1 MPGLTGTINMARN
14 SLQANQRAI
23 ELAGHNLANVSNPA
37 YSRQRLNIET
47 AHGIPVE
54 HGIQGSGVVV
64 TGIDQFRDIL
74 LDRQIANEGSVLAY
88 LEEKQKIL
96 QFAESMIG
104 QDLDRTSSSPEGKAA
119 SKGVS
124 GQMGLGDNLSEFFNA
139 LQALSSN
146 PSSQAYRQVV
156 VFKAQNLSE
165 KFNRI
170 DFRLGELLHDL
181 NSEVVTMVDDVNNA
195 ITFLEKV
202 GHLISSHKM
211 LSNANDYTDKFHSR
225 VEDLS
230 KFIDVQFEFKPVANA
245 DPATGK
251 AMEKLYLKI
260 GGVEVIEAGDIVS
273 KLALVIKDDKGNK
286 VTRKNNYLE
295 RGDTVF
301 VETVKSAEQFQLISG
316 KIKAVIDSRDESV
329 RGFKTSMNLISE
341 KIKERINLE
350 HAKGTSLPVLQ
361 LSSEYVGTGSLAIE
375 KLSND
380 LKAGDRLLFG
390 NGGVFTV
397 ANDAAIG
404 AQELKGTFTGDSPL
418 AKGER
423 AALTS
428 IDFFDIAADG
438 LNVNERISGNPALL
452 HAGMGGD
459 AGNNELALSMAQ
471 IIDER
476 QEDLN
481 GQTFNEALNR
491 GVIGFGQELSS
502 VEIQTLDQSTVL
514 RMLQEHRTSLSGV
527 SIDEEMA
534 NLLVFQRA
542 FQANAKLISLLDE
555 LLEVS
560 INIIRI

>member
-1 MPGLTGTINMARN
+1 MARN
-14 SLQANQRAI
+14 SLMANQRAI
-23 ELAGHNLANVSNPA
+23 ELAGHNLANVSNAA
-37 YSRQRLNIET
+37 YSRQRLNIQT
-47 AHGIPVE
+47 ASLTKSEAGN
-54 HGIQGSGVVV
+54 QGSGVKVS
-64 TGIDQFRDIL
+64 GIDQFRDIL

-96 QFAESMIG
+96 QFAQSMIG

-181 NSEVVTMVDDVNNA
+181 NSEVVSMVDDVNDA
-195 ITFLEKV
+195 ITFLEQV
-202 GHLISSHKM
+202 GHLISNNKV

-225 VEDLS
+225 VEQLS
-230 KFIDVQFEFKPVANA
+230 KFIDVQFEFKPVASL
-245 DPATGK
+245 DPTTGE
-251 AMEKLYLKI
+251 AMEKLYLKV
-260 GGVEVIEAGDIVS
+260 GGVEVIQGGDIVS

-301 VETVKSAEQFQLISG
+301 VETVKSAEQFQLVSG
-316 KIKAVIDSRDESV
+316 KIKAVIDARDESV
-329 RGFKTSMNLISE
+329 RGFKTSMNFISE

-361 LSSEYVGTGSLAIE
+361 LSSEYIGTGSLAIE
-375 KLSND
+375 NLSSN

-390 NGGVFTV
+390 NGGIFTV

-404 AQELKGTFTGDSPL
+404 DKELKGTFAGTSPL

-423 AALTS
+423 AALNG
-428 IDFFDIAADG
+428 IDFFDVAADG
-438 LNVNERISGNPALL
+438 LYVNERISGNPALL
-452 HAGMGGD
+452 HAGKGGD
-459 AGNNELALSMAQ
+459 AGNNELALSLAQ
-471 IIDER
+471 IIDEK
-476 QEDLN
+476 QEELN

-502 VEIQTLDQSTVL
+502 VETQTLDQGTVL
-514 RMLQEHRTSLSGV
+514 RMLEEHRTSISGV

-542 FQANAKLISLLDE
+542 FQANAKLISILDE
-555 LLEVS
+555 LLAVS
-560 INIIRI
+560 IDIIRI

>member
-1 MPGLTGTINMARN
+1 MARN

-54 HGIQGSGVVV
+54 HGIQGAGVEV

-96 QFAESMIG
+96 QFAQSMIG

-195 ITFLEKV
+195 ITFLEQI
-202 GHLISSHKM
+202 GHLISSNKM

-273 KLALVIKDDKGNK
+273 RLALVIKDDKGNK

-418 AKGER
+418 AKGDR

-502 VEIQTLDQSTVL
+502 VETQTLDQSTVL
-514 RMLQEHRTSLSGV
+514 RMLQEHRTSISGV

-555 LLEVS
+555 LLAIS
-560 INIIRI
+560 INVIK

>member
-1 MPGLTGTINMARN
+1 MARA
-14 SLQANQRAI
+14 SLQTNQRAI

-37 YSRQRLNIET
+37 YSRQRLNIQT
-47 AHGIPVE
+47 ASGTQSE
-54 HGIQGSGVVV
+54 AGNQGSGVKV
-64 TGIDQFRDIL
+64 TGIEQFRDIL

-96 QFAESMIG
+96 QFAQSMIG

-181 NSEVVTMVDDVNNA
+181 NSEVVLMADDVNDA
-195 ITFLEKV
+195 ITFLGQV
-202 GHLISSHKM
+202 GQLISSNKM
-211 LSNANDYTDKFHSR
+211 LSNANDYMDKFHNR
-225 VEDLS
+225 VEQLS
-230 KFIDVQFEFKPVANA
+230 KFVDVQFEFKPVASA

-251 AMEKLYLKI
+251 AMEKLNLKI
-260 GGVEVIEAGDIVS
+260 GGVEVISAGDIVS

-286 VTRKNNYLE
+286 VTRENNYLE

-301 VETVKSAEQFQLISG
+301 VETVKSAEQFQLVSG
-316 KIKAVIDSRDESV
+316 KIKAVIDARDESV
-329 RGFKTSMNLISE
+329 KGFKASMNFISE

-361 LSSEYVGTGSLAIE
+361 LSSEYIGTGSLAIE
-375 KLSND
+375 NLSSN

-390 NGGVFTV
+390 NGGIFTV

-404 AQELKGTFTGDSPL
+404 DKELKGTFAGSSPL

-423 AALTS
+423 AALNG
-428 IDFFDIAADG
+428 IDFFDVAADG

-452 HAGMGGD
+452 HAGKGGD
-459 AGNNELALSMAQ
+459 AGNNELALSLAQ
-471 IIDER
+471 IIDEK
-476 QEDLN
+476 QEELN

-502 VEIQTLDQSTVL
+502 VETQTLDQGTVL
-514 RMLQEHRTSLSGV
+514 RMLEEHRTSISGV

-555 LLEVS
+555 LLAVS
-560 INIIRI
+560 IDIIK

>member
-1 MPGLTGTINMARN
+1 MARN

-23 ELAGHNLANVSNPA
+23 ELTGHNLANVSNPS
-37 YSRQRLNIET
+37 YSRQRLNMET

-54 HGIQGSGVVV
+54 YGIQGAGVQV
-64 TGIDQFRDIL
+64 TGIDQYRDIL
-74 LDRQIANEGSVLAY
+74 LDRQVANEGSVLAY

-96 QFAESMIG
+96 QFAQSMIG

-146 PSSQAYRQVV
+146 PSSQAHRQVV

-165 KFNRI
+165 KFNRV

-181 NSEVVTMVDDVNNA
+181 NSEAVTMVDDVNNA
-195 ITFLEKV
+195 LTFLEQV
-202 GHLISSHKM
+202 GHLISSNKV
-211 LSNANDYTDKFHSR
+211 LSNANDYTDKFHKR
-225 VEDLS
+225 LEDLS
-230 KFIDVQFEFKPVANA
+230 KFIDVQFEFKPVDSA

-251 AMEKLYLKI
+251 SMEKLYLKI
-260 GGVEVIEAGDIVS
+260 GGVEVIEAGDVVS

-286 VTRKNNYLE
+286 VTRKDNYLE
-295 RGDTVF
+295 RGDTVY

-361 LSSEYVGTGSLAIE
+361 LSSEYAGTGSLAIE

-380 LKAGDRLLFG
+380 LKVGDRLLFG

-404 AQELKGTFTGDSPL
+404 DQELNGTFTGDSPL

-428 IDFFDIAADG
+428 IDFFDTAGDG

-471 IIDER
+471 IIDEK

-514 RMLQEHRTSLSGV
+514 KMLQEHRTTISGV

-555 LLEVS
+555 LLAIS
-560 INIIRI
+560 INVVK

>member
-14 SLQANQRAI
+14 SLQANQSAI

-37 YSRQRLNIET
+37 YSRQRLNLQT
-47 AHGIPVE
+47 AHGIPVA
-54 HGIQGSGVVV
+54 GGVQGAGVEV

-96 QFAESMIG
+96 QFAQSMIG

-181 NSEVVTMVDDVNNA
+181 NSEAVTMVDDVNNA
-195 ITFLEKV
+195 ITFLEQV
-202 GHLISSHKM
+202 GHMISSNKM
-211 LSNANDYTDKFHSR
+211 LSNANEYTDKFHSR

-230 KFIDVQFEFKPVANA
+230 KFIDVQFEFKPVATA
-245 DPATGK
+245 DSASGK

-273 KLALVIKDDKGNK
+273 RLALVIKDDKGNK

-316 KIKAVIDSRDESV
+316 KIKAVIDARDESV

-404 AQELKGTFTGDSPL
+404 AQELKGTFAGDSPL
-418 AKGER
+418 DKGER
-423 AALTS
+423 GALTA

-514 RMLQEHRTSLSGV
+514 RMLQQHRTSISGV

-555 LLEVS
+555 LLAIS
-560 INIIRI
+560 INIIK

>member
-14 SLQANQRAI
+14 SLQANQSAI

-37 YSRQRLNIET
+37 YSRQRLNLQT
-47 AHGIPVE
+47 AHGIPVA
-54 HGIQGSGVVV
+54 GGSQGAGVKV

-88 LEEKQKIL
+88 LEEKEKIL
-96 QFAESMIG
+96 QFAQSMIG

-181 NSEVVTMVDDVNNA
+181 NSEAVTMVDDVNNA
-195 ITFLEKV
+195 ITFLEQV
-202 GHLISSHKM
+202 GHMISSNKM
-211 LSNANDYTDKFHSR
+211 LSNANEYTDKFHSR

-230 KFIDVQFEFKPVANA
+230 KFIDVQFEFKPVATA
-245 DPATGK
+245 DSASGK

-273 KLALVIKDDKGNK
+273 RLALVIKDDKGNK

-316 KIKAVIDSRDESV
+316 KIKAVIDARDESV

-404 AQELKGTFTGDSPL
+404 AQELKGTFAGDSPL
-418 AKGER
+418 DKGER
-423 AALTS
+423 GALTA

-514 RMLQEHRTSLSGV
+514 RMLQQHRTSISGV

-555 LLEVS
+555 LLAIS
-560 INIIRI
+560 INIIK

>member
-1 MPGLTGTINMARN
+1 MARN
-14 SLQANQRAI
+14 SLQTNQRAI

-37 YSRQRLNIET
+37 YSRQRLNIQTSEGT
-47 AHGIPVE
+47 PTDAGQ
-54 HGIQGSGVVV
+54 QGSGVQVN
-64 TGIDQFRDIL
+64 GIDQFRDIL
-74 LDRQIANEGSVLAY
+74 LDRQIANEASVLAY

-96 QFAESMIG
+96 QFAQSMIG

-156 VFKAQNLSE
+156 IFKAQNLSE

-181 NSEVVTMVDDVNNA
+181 NSEVGSMVEDVNDA
-195 ITFLEKV
+195 ITFLEKI
-202 GHLISSHKM
+202 GQMISTQKL
-211 LSNANDYTDKFHSR
+211 LSNANDLTDKFHSR
-225 VEDLS
+225 MEQLS
-230 KFIDVQFEFKPVANA
+230 KFVDVQFEFKPDAA
-245 DPATGK
+245 TDSSTGK
-251 AMEKLYLKI
+251 AMERLNLKI
-260 GGVEVIEAGDIVS
+260 GGVEVIANGEITS
-273 KLALVIKDDKGNK
+273 KLTLVIKDDKGNK

-375 KLSND
+375 NLSNN

-404 AQELKGTFTGDSPL
+404 DQELKGTYTGDSPL

-438 LNVNERISGNPALL
+438 LSVNERISGNPALL

-502 VEIQTLDQSTVL
+502 VETQTLDQSSVL
-514 RMLQEHRTSLSGV
+514 RMLQEHRTSISGV

-555 LLEVS
+555 LLAIS
-560 INIIRI
+560 INVMK

>member
-1 MPGLTGTINMARN
+1 MARN
-14 SLQANQRAI
+14 SLMANQRAI

-47 AHGIPVE
+47 ASGTQSE
-54 HGIQGSGVVV
+54 AGNQGSGVQV
-64 TGIDQFRDIL
+64 TGIEQFRDML

-96 QFAESMIG
+96 EFAQSMIG

-156 VFKAQNLSE
+156 IFKAQNLSE

-170 DFRLGELLHDL
+170 DFRLGELLHDV
-181 NSEVVTMVDDVNNA
+181 NSEVVSMVDDVNNA

-202 GHLISSHKM
+202 GHLISSNKL

-230 KFIDVQFEFKPVANA
+230 KFIDVQFEFKPVASL
-245 DPATGK
+245 DPTTGK
-251 AMEKLYLKI
+251 AMEKLYLKV
-260 GGVEVIEAGDIVS
+260 GGVEVIQGGDIVS

-301 VETVKSAEQFQLISG
+301 VETVKSAERFQLVSG
-316 KIKAVIDSRDESV
+316 KIKAVIDARDESV
-329 RGFKTSMNLISE
+329 LGFKTSMNFISD

-350 HAKGTSLPVLQ
+350 HAKGTSLPVFQ
-361 LSSEYVGTGSLAIE
+361 LSSEYTGTGSLAIE
-375 KLSND
+375 NLSSD

-404 AQELKGTFTGDSPL
+404 DKELNGTFAGSSPL

-423 AALTS
+423 AALNG
-428 IDFFDIAADG
+428 IDFFDVAADG

-452 HAGMGGD
+452 HAGKGGD
-459 AGNNELALSMAQ
+459 AGNNELALSLAQ
-471 IIDER
+471 IIDEK
-476 QEDLN
+476 QEELN

-502 VEIQTLDQSTVL
+502 VETQTLDQGTVL
-514 RMLQEHRTSLSGV
+514 RMLEEHRTSISGV

-542 FQANAKLISLLDE
+542 FQANAKLISILDE
-555 LLEVS
+555 LLAVS
-560 INIIRI
+560 IDIIK

>member
-1 MPGLTGTINMARN
+1 MARA
-14 SLQANQRAI
+14 SLQTNQRAI

-37 YSRQRLNIET
+37 YSRQRLNIQT
-47 AHGIPVE
+47 ASGTQSE
-54 HGIQGSGVVV
+54 AGNQGSGVKV
-64 TGIDQFRDIL
+64 TGIEQFRDIL

-96 QFAESMIG
+96 QFAQSMIG

-181 NSEVVTMVDDVNNA
+181 NSEAVSMVDDVNDA
-195 ITFLEKV
+195 ITFLEQV
-202 GHLISSHKM
+202 GQLISSNKM
-211 LSNANDYTDKFHSR
+211 LSNANDYMDKFHSR
-225 VEDLS
+225 VEQLS
-230 KFIDVQFEFKPVANA
+230 KFIDVQFEFKAIAGA

-251 AMEKLYLKI
+251 AMEKLHLKI
-260 GGVEVIEAGDIVS
+260 GGVEAISAGDIVS
-273 KLALVIKDDKGNK
+273 KLVLVIKDDKGNK
-286 VTRKNNYLE
+286 VTRENNYLE

-301 VETVKSAEQFQLISG
+301 VETVKSAEQFQLVSG
-316 KIKAVIDSRDESV
+316 KIKAVIDARDESV
-329 RGFKTSMNLISE
+329 KGFKASMNFISE

-361 LSSEYVGTGSLAIE
+361 LSSEYIGTGSLAIE
-375 KLSND
+375 NLSSD

-390 NGGVFTV
+390 NGGIFTV

-404 AQELKGTFTGDSPL
+404 DKELKGTFAGSSPL

-423 AALTS
+423 AALNG
-428 IDFFDIAADG
+428 IDFFDVAADG
-438 LNVNERISGNPALL
+438 LYVNERISGNPALL
-452 HAGMGGD
+452 HAGKGGD
-459 AGNNELALSMAQ
+459 AGNNELALSLAQ
-471 IIDER
+471 IIDEK
-476 QEDLN
+476 QEELN

-502 VEIQTLDQSTVL
+502 VETQTLDQGTVL
-514 RMLQEHRTSLSGV
+514 RMLEEHRTSISGV

-555 LLEVS
+555 LLAVS
-560 INIIRI
+560 IDIIK

>member
-1 MPGLTGTINMARN
+1 MARA

-47 AHGIPVE
+47 ASGTQSE
-54 HGIQGSGVVV
+54 AGNQGSGVKV
-64 TGIDQFRDIL
+64 TGIEQFRDIL

-96 QFAESMIG
+96 QFAQSMIG

-181 NSEVVTMVDDVNNA
+181 NSEAVSMVDDVNDA
-195 ITFLEKV
+195 ITFLEQV
-202 GHLISSHKM
+202 GQLISSNKM
-211 LSNANDYTDKFHSR
+211 LSNANDYMDKFHSR
-225 VEDLS
+225 VEQLS
-230 KFIDVQFEFKPVANA
+230 KFIDVQFEFKAIAGA

-251 AMEKLYLKI
+251 AMEKLHLKI
-260 GGVEVIEAGDIVS
+260 GGVEAISAGDIVS
-273 KLALVIKDDKGNK
+273 KLVLVIKDDKGNK
-286 VTRKNNYLE
+286 VTRENNYLE

-301 VETVKSAEQFQLISG
+301 VETVKSAEQFQLVSG
-316 KIKAVIDSRDESV
+316 KIKAVIDARDESV
-329 RGFKTSMNLISE
+329 KGFKASMNFISE

-361 LSSEYVGTGSLAIE
+361 LSSEYTGTGSLAIE
-375 KLSND
+375 NLSSD

-390 NGGVFTV
+390 NGGIFTV

-404 AQELKGTFTGDSPL
+404 DKELKGTFAGSSPL

-423 AALTS
+423 AALNG
-428 IDFFDIAADG
+428 IDFFDVAADG
-438 LNVNERISGNPALL
+438 LYVNERISGNPALL
-452 HAGMGGD
+452 HAGKGGD
-459 AGNNELALSMAQ
+459 AGNNELALSLAQ
-471 IIDER
+471 IIDEK
-476 QEDLN
+476 QEELN

-502 VEIQTLDQSTVL
+502 VETQTLDQGTVL
-514 RMLQEHRTSLSGV
+514 RMLEEHRTSISGV

-555 LLEVS
+555 LLAVS
-560 INIIRI
+560 IDIIK

>member
-1 MPGLTGTINMARN
+1 V
-14 SLQANQRAI
+14 
-23 ELAGHNLANVSNPA
+23 VS
-37 YSRQRLNIET
+37 
-47 AHGIPVE
+47 
-54 HGIQGSGVVV
+54 
-64 TGIDQFRDIL
+64 GIDQFRDIL

-96 QFAESMIG
+96 QFAQSMIG

-139 LQALSSN
+139 LQALSTN

-195 ITFLEKV
+195 ITFLEQI
-202 GHLISSHKM
+202 GHMISSHKL

-230 KFIDVQFEFKPVANA
+230 KFIDVQFEFKPVAAGN
-245 DPATGK
+245 DPSTGK

-260 GGVEVIEAGDIVS
+260 GGVEVIQGGDIVS
-273 KLALVIKDDKGNK
+273 RLALVIKDDKGNK

-301 VETVKSAEQFQLISG
+301 VETIKSAEQFQLISG

-397 ANDAAIG
+397 ADDAAIG

-452 HAGMGGD
+452 HAGIGGD

-481 GQTFNEALNR
+481 GQTFNESLNR

-514 RMLQEHRTSLSGV
+514 RMLQEHRVSLSGV

-542 FQANAKLISLLDE
+542 FQANGKLISLLDE
-555 LLEVS
+555 LLAIS
-560 INIIRI
+560 INIIK

>member
-1 MPGLTGTINMARN
+1 MARN

-37 YSRQRLNIET
+37 FSRQRLNIET

-54 HGIQGSGVVV
+54 HGIQGAGVVV
-64 TGIDQFRDIL
+64 SGIDQFRDIL

-96 QFAESMIG
+96 QFAQSMIG

-139 LQALSSN
+139 LQALSTN

-195 ITFLEKV
+195 ITFLEQI
-202 GHLISSHKM
+202 GHMISSHKL

-230 KFIDVQFEFKPVANA
+230 KFIDVQFEFKPVAAGN

-260 GGVEVIEAGDIVS
+260 GGVEVIQGGDIVS
-273 KLALVIKDDKGNK
+273 RLALVIKDDKGNK

-301 VETVKSAEQFQLISG
+301 VETIKSAEQFQLISG

-397 ANDAAIG
+397 ADDAAIG

-481 GQTFNEALNR
+481 GQTFNESLNR

-514 RMLQEHRTSLSGV
+514 RMLQEHRTSISGV

-555 LLEVS
+555 LLAIS
-560 INIIRI
+560 INIIK

>member
-1 MPGLTGTINMARN
+1 MPGLTGTINIARN
-14 SLQANQRAI
+14 SLQANQRSI

-37 YSRQRLNIET
+37 YSRQRLNIQT

-54 HGIQGSGVVV
+54 YGIQGAGVEV

-96 QFAESMIG
+96 QFTQSMIG

-181 NSEVVTMVDDVNNA
+181 NSEVVTMAVDVNNA
-195 ITFLEKV
+195 ITFLEQV
-202 GHLISSHKM
+202 GHLISSNKL

-230 KFIDVQFEFKPVANA
+230 KFIDVQFEFKPIASA

-260 GGVEVIEAGDIVS
+260 GGVEVIQGGDIVS
-273 KLALVIKDDKGNK
+273 RLALVIKDDKGNT
-286 VTRKNNYLE
+286 VTRKNNYVE

-301 VETVKSAEQFQLISG
+301 VETIKSAEQFQLISG

-341 KIKERINLE
+341 KIKDRINLE

-404 AQELKGTFTGDSPL
+404 AQELEGTFAGDSPL
-418 AKGER
+418 AKGDR
-423 AALTS
+423 AALTA

-471 IIDER
+471 IIDEK

-514 RMLQEHRTSLSGV
+514 RMLQEHRTSISGV

-555 LLEVS
+555 LLAIS
-560 INIIRI
+560 INIIK

>member
-1 MPGLTGTINMARN
+1 MARN

-23 ELAGHNLANVSNPA
+23 ELTGHNLANVSNPS
-37 YSRQRLNIET
+37 YSRQRLNMET

-54 HGIQGSGVVV
+54 YGIQGAGVQV
-64 TGIDQFRDIL
+64 TGIDQYRDIL
-74 LDRQIANEGSVLAY
+74 LDRQVANEGSVLAY

-96 QFAESMIG
+96 QFAQSMIG

-165 KFNRI
+165 KFNRV

-181 NSEVVTMVDDVNNA
+181 NSEAVTMVDDVNNA
-195 ITFLEKV
+195 LTFLEQV
-202 GHLISSHKM
+202 GHLISSNKV
-211 LSNANDYTDKFHSR
+211 LSNANDYTDKFHKR
-225 VEDLS
+225 LEDLS
-230 KFIDVQFEFKPVANA
+230 KFIDVQFEFKPVDSA

-251 AMEKLYLKI
+251 SMEKLYLKI
-260 GGVEVIEAGDIVS
+260 GGVEVIEAGDVVS

-286 VTRKNNYLE
+286 VTRKDNYLE
-295 RGDTVF
+295 RGDTVY

-341 KIKERINLE
+341 KIKERVNLE

-361 LSSEYVGTGSLAIE
+361 LSSEYAGTGSLAIE

-380 LKAGDRLLFG
+380 LKVGDRLLFG

-404 AQELKGTFTGDSPL
+404 DQELNGTFTGDSPL

-428 IDFFDIAADG
+428 IDFFDTAGDG

-471 IIDER
+471 IIDEK

-514 RMLQEHRTSLSGV
+514 KMLQEHRTTISGV

-555 LLEVS
+555 LLAIS
-560 INIIRI
+560 INVVK

>member
-1 MPGLTGTINMARN
+1 MARN

-23 ELAGHNLANVSNPA
+23 ELTGHNLANVSNSS
-37 YSRQRLNIET
+37 YSRQRLNMET

-54 HGIQGSGVVV
+54 YGIQGAGVQV
-64 TGIDQFRDIL
+64 TGIEQYRDIL
-74 LDRQIANEGSVLAY
+74 LDRQVANEGSVLAY

-96 QFAESMIG
+96 QFAQSMIG

-146 PSSQAYRQVV
+146 PSSQAHRQVV

-165 KFNRI
+165 KFNRV

-181 NSEVVTMVDDVNNA
+181 NSEAVTMVDDVNNA
-195 ITFLEKV
+195 LTFLEQV
-202 GHLISSHKM
+202 GHLISSNKV
-211 LSNANDYTDKFHSR
+211 LSNANDYTDKFHKR
-225 VEDLS
+225 LEDLS
-230 KFIDVQFEFKPVANA
+230 KFIDVQFEFKPVDSA

-251 AMEKLYLKI
+251 SMEKLYLKI
-260 GGVEVIEAGDIVS
+260 GGVEVIEAGDVVS

-286 VTRKNNYLE
+286 VTRKDNYLE
-295 RGDTVF
+295 RGDTVY

-361 LSSEYVGTGSLAIE
+361 LSSEYAGTGSLAIE

-380 LKAGDRLLFG
+380 LKVGDRLLFG

-404 AQELKGTFTGDSPL
+404 DQELNGTFTGDSPL

-428 IDFFDIAADG
+428 IDFFDTAGDG

-471 IIDER
+471 IIDEK

-514 RMLQEHRTSLSGV
+514 KMLQEHRTTISGV

-555 LLEVS
+555 LLAIS
-560 INIIRI
+560 INVVK

>member
-1 MPGLTGTINMARN
+1 MARA

-37 YSRQRLNIET
+37 YSRQRLNIQT
-47 AHGIPVE
+47 ASGTQSE
-54 HGIQGSGVVV
+54 AGNQGSGVKV
-64 TGIDQFRDIL
+64 TGIEQFRDIL

-96 QFAESMIG
+96 QFAQSMIG

-181 NSEVVTMVDDVNNA
+181 NSEVVSMADDVNDA
-195 ITFLEKV
+195 ITFLEQV
-202 GHLISSHKM
+202 GQLIASNKM

-225 VEDLS
+225 VEQLS
-230 KFIDVQFEFKPVANA
+230 KFIDVQFEFKPVGSA
-245 DPATGK
+245 DPASGE

-260 GGVEVIEAGDIVS
+260 GGIEVIQGGDIVS
-273 KLALVIKDDKGNK
+273 RLALVIKDDKGNK
-286 VTRKNNYLE
+286 VTRANNYLE

-301 VETVKSAEQFQLISG
+301 AETIKSAEQFQLVSG
-316 KIKAVIDSRDESV
+316 KIKAVIDARDESV
-329 RGFKTSMNLISE
+329 KGFKESMSLTSE

-350 HAKGTSLPVLQ
+350 HAKGASLPVLQ
-361 LSSEYVGTGSLAIE
+361 LSSEYAGTGSLAIE
-375 KLSND
+375 HLSSD

-404 AQELKGTFTGDSPL
+404 AKELTGAFVGDSPL

-423 AALTS
+423 ASLNG
-428 IDFFDIAADG
+428 IDFFDVDADG
-438 LNVNERISGNPALL
+438 LDVSERISGNPTLL
-452 HAGMGGD
+452 HASKGGD
-459 AGNNELALSMAQ
+459 AGNNEIALSLAQ
-471 IIDER
+471 LIDEK
-476 QEDLN
+476 QEELN
-481 GQTFNEALNR
+481 GQTFSEALNSK
-491 GVIGFGQELSS
+491 VIGFGQELSS
-502 VEIQTLDQSTVL
+502 VEAQALDQDTVL
-514 RMLQEHRTSLSGV
+514 RMLEEHRMSISGV

-542 FQANAKLISLLDE
+542 FQANAKLIKLLDS
-555 LLEVS
+555 LVEVS
-560 INIIRI
+560 LGIIN

>member
-54 HGIQGSGVVV
+54 YGVQGAGVEV

-88 LEEKQKIL
+88 LEEKEKIL
-96 QFAESMIG
+96 QFAQSMIG

-181 NSEVVTMVDDVNNA
+181 NSEVASMVDDVNNA
-195 ITFLEKV
+195 ITFLEQV
-202 GHLISSHKM
+202 GQLISSNKV

-230 KFIDVQFEFKPVANA
+230 KFIDVQFEFKSVASA

-260 GGVEVIEAGDIVS
+260 GGVDVIEAGDIVS
-273 KLALVIKDDKGNK
+273 KLALVIKDDKGNT

-301 VETVKSAEQFQLISG
+301 VETIKSAEQFQLISG

-341 KIKERINLE
+341 KIKDRINLE

-404 AQELKGTFTGDSPL
+404 AQELEGTFAGDSPL
-418 AKGER
+418 AKGDR
-423 AALTS
+423 AALTA

-471 IIDER
+471 IIDEK

-514 RMLQEHRTSLSGV
+514 RMLQEHRTSISGV

-555 LLEVS
+555 LLAIS
-560 INIIRI
+560 INIIR

>member
-1 MPGLTGTINMARN
+1 MARN

-54 HGIQGSGVVV
+54 YGIQGSGVVV

-96 QFAESMIG
+96 QFAQSMIG

-139 LQALSSN
+139 LQALSSH

-202 GHLISSHKM
+202 GHLISSNKI

-418 AKGER
+418 AKGDR

-555 LLEVS
+555 LLAIS
-560 INIIRI
+560 INIIK

>member
-1 MPGLTGTINMARN
+1 MARN

-96 QFAESMIG
+96 QFAQSMIG

-124 GQMGLGDNLSEFFNA
+124 GQMGLGDNLSDFNA

-202 GHLISSHKM
+202 GHLISSNKI

-514 RMLQEHRTSLSGV
+514 RMLQEHRTSISGV

>member
-96 QFAESMIG
+96 QFAQSMIG

-202 GHLISSHKM
+202 GHLISSNKI

-514 RMLQEHRTSLSGV
+514 RMLQEHRTSISGV

-555 LLEVS
+555 LLAVS

>member
-1 MPGLTGTINMARN
+1 MARN
-14 SLQANQRAI
+14 SLQANQSAI

-37 YSRQRLNIET
+37 YSRQRLNLQT
-47 AHGIPVE
+47 AHGIPVA
-54 HGIQGSGVVV
+54 GGSQGAGVKV

-96 QFAESMIG
+96 QFAQSMIG

-181 NSEVVTMVDDVNNA
+181 NSEAVTMVDDVNNA
-195 ITFLEKV
+195 ITFLEQV
-202 GHLISSHKM
+202 GHMISSNKM
-211 LSNANDYTDKFHSR
+211 LSNANEYTDKFHSR

-230 KFIDVQFEFKPVANA
+230 KFIDVQFEFKPVATA
-245 DPATGK
+245 DSASGK

-273 KLALVIKDDKGNK
+273 RLALVIKDDKGNK

-316 KIKAVIDSRDESV
+316 KIKAVIDARDESV

-404 AQELKGTFTGDSPL
+404 AQELKGTFAGDSPL
-418 AKGER
+418 DKGER
-423 AALTS
+423 GALTA

-514 RMLQEHRTSLSGV
+514 RMLQQHRTSISGV

-555 LLEVS
+555 LLAIS
-560 INIIRI
+560 INIIK

>member
-1 MPGLTGTINMARN
+1 MARA
-14 SLQANQRAI
+14 SLQTNQRAI

-37 YSRQRLNIET
+37 YSRQRLNIQT
-47 AHGIPVE
+47 ASGTQSE
-54 HGIQGSGVVV
+54 AGNQGSGVKV
-64 TGIDQFRDIL
+64 TGIEQFRDIL

-96 QFAESMIG
+96 QFAQSMIG

-181 NSEVVTMVDDVNNA
+181 NSEVVSMADDVNDA
-195 ITFLEKV
+195 ITFLGQV
-202 GHLISSHKM
+202 GQLISSNKM
-211 LSNANDYTDKFHSR
+211 LSNANDYMDKFHTR
-225 VEDLS
+225 VEQLS
-230 KFIDVQFEFKPVANA
+230 KFIDVQFEFKPVASA
-245 DPATGK
+245 DPGSGK
-251 AMEKLYLKI
+251 AMEKLNLKI
-260 GGVEVIEAGDIVS
+260 GGVEVISAGDIVS
-273 KLALVIKDDKGNK
+273 RLTLVIKDDKGNK
-286 VTRKNNYLE
+286 VTRANNYLE

-301 VETVKSAEQFQLISG
+301 VETVKSPEQFQLVSG
-316 KIKAVIDSRDESV
+316 KIKAVIDARDDSV
-329 RGFKTSMNLISE
+329 KGFKASMNFISE

-361 LSSEYVGTGSLAIE
+361 LSSEYIGTGSLAIE
-375 KLSND
+375 NLSSN

-390 NGGVFTV
+390 NGGIFTV

-404 AQELKGTFTGDSPL
+404 DKELKGTFAGSSPL

-423 AALTS
+423 AALNG
-428 IDFFDIAADG
+428 IDFFDVAADG
-438 LNVNERISGNPALL
+438 LYVNERISGNPALL
-452 HAGMGGD
+452 HAGKGGD
-459 AGNNELALSMAQ
+459 AGNNELALSLAQ
-471 IIDER
+471 IIDEK
-476 QEDLN
+476 QDELN

-502 VEIQTLDQSTVL
+502 VETQTLDQGTVL
-514 RMLQEHRTSLSGV
+514 RMLEEHRTSISGV

-555 LLEVS
+555 LLAVS
-560 INIIRI
+560 IDIIR

>member
-1 MPGLTGTINMARN
+1 MPGLTATINMARS

-23 ELAGHNLANVSNPA
+23 ELAGHNLANASNPA
-37 YSRQRLNIET
+37 YSRQRLNVQT
-47 AHGIPVE
+47 AYGAPTE
-54 HGIQGSGVVV
+54 AGNQGSGVEIN
-64 TGIDQFRDIL
+64 GIDQFRDIL

-96 QFAESMIG
+96 QFTQSMIG
-104 QDLDRTSSSPEGKAA
+104 QDLDRTSSSSEGEAA

-170 DFRLGELLHDL
+170 DFRLGELMHDL
-181 NSEVVTMVDDVNNA
+181 NSEVVTMVDEVNNA
-195 ITFLEKV
+195 ITFLEQV

-225 VEDLS
+225 LEDLS
-230 KFIDVQFEFKPVANA
+230 KFVDVQFEFKPGESI
-245 DPATGK
+245 DPLTGK

-260 GGVEVIEAGDIVS
+260 GGIEVIEDGDIVS
-273 KLALVIKDDKGNK
+273 NLALVIKDDKGNK
-286 VTRKNNYLE
+286 VTRKDNYLE

-329 RGFKTSMNLISE
+329 RGIKTSMNLISE

-404 AQELKGTFTGDSPL
+404 DQELKGTFTGDSPL

-428 IDFFDIAADG
+428 IDFFDTAADG

-502 VEIQTLDQSTVL
+502 VETQTLDQSTVL
-514 RMLQEHRTSLSGV
+514 RMLQEHRTSISGV

-542 FQANAKLISLLDE
+542 FQANGKLIALLDE
-555 LLEVS
+555 LLGVS
-560 INIIRI
+560 INIVK